1 MRNLWR
7 SRLIGRI
14 APRLVGVPWT
24 GAELG
29 EVLGP
34 FDRWFDVETLITR
47 LSDAVRDAPDSVEAA
62 VELLEGVGYPGLP
75 FIPTP
80 PPRIRPY
87 RFGVPEISTPAD
99 LATSLGVTVP
109 ELDWFA
115 DLGGW
120 LRRAAPPLR
129 HYRAVEVPKKAGG
142 KAGGRSDLGN
152 IRILEVPKPRMREMQ
167 RRVLHRIVDHVD
179 PHPAAHG
186 FRTGRSAV
194 TFARPHE
201 QQDVVVR
208 VDLADFFATVTA
220 PRVRAVFEACGYPSK
235 VAALLAG
242 ICTTAMPVDE
252 ASRLTTRRAAV
263 MRTPHLPQGA
273 PTSPALANL
282 VARRL
287 DRRVAGLARARGLTY
302 TRYADDLAL
311 SGPSSTD
318 VGTLLWALEH
328 IALDEGFEVNAAKTH
343 VRRSHTRQ
351 TLAGLV
357 VNRSAAVPRDRYD
370 DLRALLHNAARTGA
384 AAQNRDEL
392 PDFRAHVYGLIAW
405 VGESSPI
412 RRVRLLDM
420 AASVDWDA

>member
-1 MRNLWR
+1 MSESFWHHRTAR
-7 SRLIGRI
+7 MI
-14 APRLVGVPWT
+14 APLLVDIAWNST
-24 GAELG
+24 ELG
-29 EVLGP
+29 EVLAR
-34 FDRWFDVETLITR
+34 FEHVADVETLITR
-47 LSDAVRDAPDSVEAA
+47 LLERRNHAPDSTEVAA
-62 VELLEGVGYPGLP
+62 ELLEVIGYPGDP
-75 FIPTP
+75 FVLAAPPVRPTSAV
-80 PPRIRPY
+80 
-87 RFGVPEISTPAD
+87 RFGVPAFATTSE
-99 LATSLGVTVP
+99 LAASLDVTVS

-115 DLGGW
+115 DVGGW

-129 HYRAVEVPKKAGG
+129 HYRAREVAKSRGG
-142 KAGGRSDLGN
+142 T
-152 IRILEVPKPRMREMQ
+152 RILEIPKPRLREMQ
-167 RRVLHRIVDHVD
+167 RRVLHRVIDHVV

-186 FRTGRSAV
+186 FRAGRSAV

-201 QQDVVVR
+201 GREVVVR
-208 VDLADFFATVTA
+208 VDLADFFPTVTR
-220 PRVRAVFEACGYPSK
+220 PRVRAVFEACGYPYR
-235 VAALLAG
+235 VASVLAG
-242 ICTTAMPVDE
+242 VCTTAMPVDE
-252 ASRLTTRRAAV
+252 VAGLPRTQAALLRV
-263 MRTPHLPQGA
+263 PHLPQGA

-282 VARRL
+282 VARGL
-287 DRRVAGLARARGLTY
+287 DRRVAGLARARGLVY

-357 VNRSAAVPRDRYD
+357 VNSSAAVPRDRYD

-405 VGESSPI
+405 VGESSPA
-412 RRVRLLDM
+412 RRTRLLDM